1 MITKK
6 RWVLSKNLKK
16 FEEWKLLNRGVEN
29 NQLRS
34 LAQITAKYVK
44 EFYKDSKNLKKFEEW
59 KLLNRGVENE
69 DKS

>member
-6 RWVLSKNLKK
+6 RWVLRRL
-16 FEEWKLLNRGVEN
+16 VVTD

-34 LAQITAKYVK
+34 LAQITA
-44 EFYKDSKNLKKFEEW
+44 KFEEW

>member
-1 MITKK
+1 MTD
-6 RWVLSKNLKK
+6 
-16 FEEWKLLNRGVEN
+16 